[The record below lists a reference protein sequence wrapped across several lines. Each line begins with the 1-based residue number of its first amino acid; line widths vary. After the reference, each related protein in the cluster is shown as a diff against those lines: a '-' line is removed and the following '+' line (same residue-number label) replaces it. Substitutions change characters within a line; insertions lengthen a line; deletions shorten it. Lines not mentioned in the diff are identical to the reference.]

1 MYPYGLIGNCETA
14 ALVST
19 SGAIDWFCYP
29 RFDSPSIFA
38 AILDRQRG
46 GSFRVSPLNP
56 VPAGEQAYIRDTN
69 LLTTTFHRPEGTLV
83 LTDFMPCFNE
93 GERFLSLK
101 RICRGIEA
109 RGGPV
114 EVECMLD
121 PAPAYGRARTS
132 FAEREGI
139 VIASGG
145 SQEVILSSTVPM
157 QGTVEEVDGRPRF
170 IYRFTLQPGRQ
181 EWFTLGFGERYF
193 ALGRKFPSS
202 SDATQLAARTRE
214 FWERWLDQCLYT
226 GPFQDAVRR
235 SALVIKLLTYAPTGA
250 LCAAPTTSIPED
262 PGGDRN
268 WDYRYC
274 WLRDASYGIAALFRA
289 GFSQEAADFI
299 NWIRDRAYD
308 HDFAMQIVYRVDGD
322 PHLPEQYLEHLA
334 GFDGARPVR
343 IGNRAAGQRQLD
355 VFGAVIDCMAV
366 YQRKGGFIST
376 KLWHV
381 IERFADGIWELSRE
395 PDNGIWEFQ
404 GERKHHTHSKLWCWV
419 ALDRAITLAQGTGN
433 TGHLPQWE
441 RAASDLRAEIEA
453 RAWNPRIGAFTQAY
467 DDDCLD
473 AAVLQMPVLG
483 FLPAT
488 DPRMR
493 ATIETLSQR
502 LLNGPYVRRYD
513 CRDDQGY
520 LSAAFLL
527 CSFWY
532 VDGLIGMNRLDAAER
547 QLAELIGL
555 SSPLGLLA
563 EGNDP
568 VSGSPLGNF
577 PQAYSHLGVI
587 DSAVRLERAR
597 AAQQAQPADLQTE
610 EREQVAG

>member
-1 MYPYGLIGNCETA
+1 MLMYGSSFWRETLRPRAFRMVPIDAAVIPLPIEETTPPVTKTYFGTGTLFYAGAGPSASRFFRQPCVSCVRLAVLVRAECLRRSNLGKAVYPYGLIGNCETA
-14 ALVST
+14 ALVAT
-19 SGAIDWFCYP
+19 SGSVDWFCYP

-46 GSFRVSPLNP
+46 GSFRVSPVNP
-56 VPAGEQAYIRDTN
+56 VPTGEQAYLRDTN
-69 LLTTTFHRPEGTLV
+69 ILTTTFHRSEGTLV
-83 LTDFMPCFNE
+83 VTDFMPCFTE

-101 RICRGIEA
+101 RICRGLEA

-114 EVECMLD
+114 EVECVLD

-145 SQEVILSSTVPM
+145 AQEVILSSTVALNGM
-157 QGTVEEVDGRPRF
+157 VEEVEGRPRYVF
-170 IYRFTLQPGRQ
+170 RFTVQPGPQ
-181 EWFTLGFGERYF
+181 VWVTLGFGEHYF

-202 SDATQLAARTRE
+202 SDATELAERTRA
-214 FWERWLDQCLYT
+214 FWVGWLDQCLYH

-274 WLRDASYGIAALFRA
+274 WLRDASYGIAALFRT
-289 GFSQEAADFI
+289 GFEQEAVDFI

-308 HDFAMQIVYRVDGD
+308 HDFAMQILYRVDGD

-334 GFDGARPVR
+334 GFEGARPVR
-343 IGNRAAGQRQLD
+343 IGNRAAGQRQP
-355 VFGAVIDCMAV
+355 
-366 YQRKGGFIST
+366 Q
-376 KLWHV
+376 
-381 IERFADGIWELSRE
+381 ELR
-395 PDNGIWEFQ
+395 
-404 GERKHHTHSKLWCWV
+404 T
-419 ALDRAITLAQGTGN
+419 
-433 TGHLPQWE
+433 
-441 RAASDLRAEIEA
+441 EIEV
-453 RAWNPRIGAFTQAY
+453 RSWNPKIGAFTQAY
-467 DDDCLD
+467 DDECLD

-513 CRDDQGY
+513 CKDDQGY

-532 VDGLIGMNRLDAAER
+532 VDGLIGMNRLDAAQR
-547 QLAELIGL
+547 QLAQPIAL

-568 VSGSPLGNF
+568 VSRAPPANF
-577 PQAYSHLGVI
+577 PQAYRHLGGI

-597 AAQQAQPADLQTE
+597 AAEQAAA
-610 EREQVAG
+610 RV

>member
-46 GSFRVSPLNP
+46 GSFRISPVNP
-56 VPAGEQAYIRDTN
+56 NPAGEQAYIRDTN
-69 LLTTTFHRPEGTLV
+69 LLTTTFHRPEGALV

-101 RICRGIEA
+101 RICRGLEA

-114 EVECMLD
+114 EVECVLD
-121 PAPAYGRARTS
+121 PSPAYGRARTTFS
-132 FAEREGI
+132 EREGI

-157 QGTVEEVDGRPRF
+157 KGVVEEVEGRPRF
-170 IYRFTLQPGRQ
+170 VYRFTIEPGRQ

-202 SDATQLAARTRE
+202 SDATELATRTRD
-214 FWERWLDQCLYT
+214 FWLQWLEQCLYS

-250 LCAAPTTSIPED
+250 LCAAPTASIPED

-289 GFSQEAADFI
+289 GFSQEAVDFI
-299 NWIRDRAYD
+299 NWIRDRAYE

-322 PHLPEQYLEHLA
+322 PRLPEQYLEHLA

-381 IERFADGIWELSRE
+381 IERFADSIWELSRE

-419 ALDRAITLAQGTGN
+419 ALDRAITLARGTGYA
-433 TGHLPQWE
+433 GHVPEWE
-441 RAASDLRAEIEA
+441 QAANSLRSEIEQ
-453 RAWNPRIGAFTQAY
+453 RAWNPQIGAFAQAY
-467 DDDCLD
+467 DDACLD

-488 DPRMR
+488 DGRML

-532 VDGLIGMNRLDAAER
+532 VDSLIFMNRLDAAER
-547 QLAELIGL
+547 MLGQLIEL

-568 VSGSPLGNF
+568 ISGAPRGNF
-577 PQAYSHLGVI
+577 PQAYSHLGII

-597 AAQQAQPADLQTE
+597 AQQAQSSDLRTE
-610 EREQVAG
+610 RQQVAG

>member
-1 MYPYGLIGNCETA
+1 MLMYGSSFWRETLRPRAFRIVPMDAAVIPLPIEETTPPVTKTYFGTGTLFYAGAGPSASRFFKQLCVSSGRFVVLARAERLRRSNLGKAVYPYGLIGNCETA

-46 GSFRVSPLNP
+46 GSFRIAPLNP
-56 VPAGEQAYIRDTN
+56 VPTGEQAYIHDTN
-69 LLTTTFHRPEGTLV
+69 LLTTTFHRSEGT
-83 LTDFMPCFNE
+83 
-93 GERFLSLK
+93 
-101 RICRGIEA
+101 
-109 RGGPV
+109 
-114 EVECMLD
+114 
-121 PAPAYGRARTS
+121 RA
-132 FAEREGI
+132 
-139 VIASGG
+139 
-145 SQEVILSSTVPM
+145 
-157 QGTVEEVDGRPRF
+157 
-170 IYRFTLQPGRQ
+170 
-181 EWFTLGFGERYF
+181 
-193 ALGRKFPSS
+193 
-202 SDATQLAARTRE
+202 
-214 FWERWLDQCLYT
+214 FWVGWLEQCLYH

-274 WLRDASYGIAALFRA
+274 WLRDASYGIAALFRT
-289 GFSQEAADFI
+289 GFEQEAVDFI

-308 HDFAMQIVYRVDGD
+308 HDFAMQILYRVDGD

-334 GFDGARPVR
+334 GFEGARPVR
-343 IGNRAAGQRQLD
+343 LGNRAAGQRELD
-355 VFGAVIDCMAV
+355 GFGAVIDCMAV

-433 TGHLPQWE
+433 TGHVPQWE
-441 RAASDLRAEIEA
+441 RAAADLRAEIEA
-453 RAWNPRIGAFTQAY
+453 RAWNSQLGAFAQAY
-467 DDDCLD
+467 DDGCLD

-568 VSGSPLGNF
+568 VSASPLGNF

-597 AAQQAQPADLQTE
+597 AAQPSQPADLQTE

>member
-1 MYPYGLIGNCETA
+1 MYPYGVIGNCETA

-46 GSFRVSPLNP
+46 GSFRVSPVNP

-69 LLTTTFHRPEGTLV
+69 LLTTSFHRAEGTLV

-101 RICRGIEA
+101 RICRGVEA

-114 EVECMLD
+114 EVECFLD

-145 SQEVILSSTVPM
+145 SQEVILSSTAPM
-157 QGTVEEVDGRPRF
+157 QGSVEEVDGRPRF
-170 IYRFTLQPGRQ
+170 VYRFTLEPGRQ

-202 SDATQLAARTRE
+202 SDATELAARTGE
-214 FWERWLDQCLYT
+214 FWLRWLDQCLYT
-226 GPFQDAVRR
+226 GPFQEAVRR

-250 LCAAPTTSIPED
+250 LSAAPTTSIPED

-268 WDYRYC
+268 WDYRFC

-322 PHLPEQYLEHLA
+322 PHLPEQFLEHLA

-366 YQRKGGFIST
+366 YQRKGGFISA
-376 KLWHV
+376 KLWTV

-419 ALDRAITLAQGTGN
+419 ALDRAITLAQGTGH
-433 TGHLPQWE
+433 TGHVPQWE
-441 RAASDLRAEIEA
+441 RAAADLRAEIEA

-513 CRDDQGY
+513 CSDDQGY
-520 LSAAFLL
+520 L
-527 CSFWY
+527 
-532 VDGLIGMNRLDAAER
+532 
-547 QLAELIGL
+547 
-555 SSPLGLLA
+555 
-563 EGNDP
+563 
-568 VSGSPLGNF
+568 
-577 PQAYSHLGVI
+577 
-587 DSAVRLERAR
+587 
-597 AAQQAQPADLQTE
+597 
-610 EREQVAG
+610 